1 MEESSCDGERHTQLA
16 CENTAPG
23 GSRSAHPHQGQDE
36 KRCGDEVCDLDQQIA
51 AENSAHAFFAPLG
64 LNIFSMR
71 SVMRNPPTMLLVAE
85 TIAIVPKTAAS
96 VFLCSPARMMAPTTA
111 MVRDISGVCKSG
123 VIRLITSN
131 PMKAANMKTYK
142 LVNRSIFISI
152 SPRLPRLAALV
163 RQIPVH
169 ARSQSHHLVS
179 TRSRDEFRLSR
190 LFAACRLSRDS
201 AKTRKD
207 FSHTSGWRDREHWWR
222 Y

>member
-1 MEESSCDGERHTQLA
+1 MIRR
-16 CENTAPG
+16 PP
-23 GSRSAHPHQGQDE
+23 RSTLFPYTTLF
-36 KRCGDEVCDLDQQIA
+36 RSDEVCDLDQQIA

-85 TIAIVPKTAAS
+85 TIAIVPKTAAN

-111 MVRDISGVCKSG
+111 MASSALVRDISGVCKSG
-123 VIRLITSN
+123 VMRLITSN
-131 PMKAANMKTYK
+131 PMKAASMKTYR

-169 ARSQSHHLVS
+169 ARSQSHRLVS
-179 TRSRDEFRLSR
+179 ARSRDEFRLSR
-190 LFAACRLSRDS
+190 LFAAYRLSRDS
-201 AKTRKD
+201 AETRKD